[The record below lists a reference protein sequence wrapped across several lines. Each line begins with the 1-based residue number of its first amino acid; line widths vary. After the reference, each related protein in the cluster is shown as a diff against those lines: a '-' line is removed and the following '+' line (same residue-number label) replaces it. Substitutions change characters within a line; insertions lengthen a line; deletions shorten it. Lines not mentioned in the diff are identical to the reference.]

1 MNDEIEES
9 NNVDITVDNG
19 DNKDLKVKQYDS
31 ARTEDSKIIDITKSD
46 NTSKG
51 IIDIADT
58 PDVAVWNKSVQI
70 KSDVTNQSKH
80 SKERDNGETQTTA
93 FGFRKGRRK
102 EDDDKDSAIIDPAN
116 QKDIDDVVNSGCT
129 LTDKA

>member
-31 ARTEDSKIIDITKSD
+31 ARTEDSKIIDISKSD
-46 NTSKG
+46 STSKG
-51 IIDIADT
+51 ILDIADT

-70 KSDVTNQSKH
+70 KSDVTNQSKLQRREIMAKH
-80 SKERDNGETQTTA
+80 RLLGSDLERDDARRTMIRTQ
-93 FGFRKGRRK
+93 
-102 EDDDKDSAIIDPAN
+102 
-116 QKDIDDVVNSGCT
+116 Q
-129 LTDKA
+129 

>member
-1 MNDEIEES
+1 MNDETEES
-9 NNVDITVDNG
+9 NNIDITVDNG
-19 DNKDLKVKQYDS
+19 DNKDLKVKQYNS
-31 ARTEDSKIIDITKSD
+31 ARKEDSKIIDITKSD

-51 IIDIADT
+51 ILDIADT

-70 KSDVTNQSKH
+70 KSDVTNQSIH
-80 SKERDNGETQTTA
+80 SKERDSGETHTTG

>member
-9 NNVDITVDNG
+9 NNIDITVDNG
-19 DNKDLKVKQYDS
+19 DNKDPKVKQYNS

-51 IIDIADT
+51 ILDIADT

-70 KSDVTNQSKH
+70 KSDVTNQLKH
-80 SKERDNGETQTTA
+80 SKEKDNGETQTPR

-116 QKDIDDVVNSGCT
+116 QKDIDDVANSGRT

>member
-9 NNVDITVDNG
+9 NNIDITVDNG
-19 DNKDLKVKQYDS
+19 DNKDQKVKQYDS

-51 IIDIADT
+51 ILDIADT

-80 SKERDNGETQTTA
+80 SKDRDNGETQTIA

-116 QKDIDDVVNSGCT
+116 QKDIDDVVNSGST

>member
-9 NNVDITVDNG
+9 NNIDITVDNG
-19 DNKDLKVKQYDS
+19 DNKDLKAKQYDS

-51 IIDIADT
+51 ILDIADT

-70 KSDVTNQSKH
+70 KSEVTNQSKH
-80 SKERDNGETQTTA
+80 SKEKDNGETQTTG
-93 FGFRKGRRK
+93 FGLRKERRK

>member
-1 MNDEIEES
+1 MSINDEATNRNKDKHFSVDNSDYQDSKAEES
-9 NNVDITVDNG
+9 AKT
-19 DNKDLKVKQYDS
+19 
-31 ARTEDSKIIDITKSD
+31 TTTIDITKASS
-46 NTSKG
+46 TSK
-51 IIDIADT
+51 DILDITDT

-80 SKERDNGETQTTA
+80 SKERDNGETQTTG

-102 EDDDKDSAIIDPAN
+102 EDDEKDSAIIDPAN

>member
-19 DNKDLKVKQYDS
+19 DNKDPKVKQYDS
-31 ARTEDSKIIDITKSD
+31 ARTEDSKIIDISQSD

-51 IIDIADT
+51 ILDIADT

-70 KSDVTNQSKH
+70 KSDVTNLSKH
-80 SKERDNGETQTTA
+80 SKELDNGETRTTA

-102 EDDDKDSAIIDPAN
+102 EEDDKDSAIIDPAN
-116 QKDIDDVVNSGCT
+116 QKDIDDVVNSGST

>member
-9 NNVDITVDNG
+9 NNIDMTVDNG

-31 ARTEDSKIIDITKSD
+31 ARKEDSKIIDITKSD

-51 IIDIADT
+51 ILDIADT

-70 KSDVTNQSKH
+70 KSDDTNQLKH
-80 SKERDNGETQTTA
+80 SKERDNGGTQTTG

-102 EDDDKDSAIIDPAN
+102 EGDNKDSPIIDPAN

>member
-9 NNVDITVDNG
+9 NNIDMTVDNG

-31 ARTEDSKIIDITKSD
+31 ARKEDSKIIDITKSD

-51 IIDIADT
+51 ILDIADT

-70 KSDVTNQSKH
+70 KTDVTNESKN
-80 SKERDNGETQTTA
+80 SKEKDNGETQTTA

-102 EDDDKDSAIIDPAN
+102 EEDDKDSAIIDPAN

>member
-9 NNVDITVDNG
+9 NNIDITVDNG

-31 ARTEDSKIIDITKSD
+31 ARTEDNKIIDITKSD
-46 NTSKG
+46 NTSRG

-80 SKERDNGETQTTA
+80 SKEKDNGKTQTTG

>member
-9 NNVDITVDNG
+9 NNIDITVDNG
-19 DNKDLKVKQYDS
+19 DNKDLKLKQYDS
-31 ARTEDSKIIDITKSD
+31 ARKEDSKIIDITKSD

-51 IIDIADT
+51 ILDIADT

-80 SKERDNGETQTTA
+80 SKEGDNGETQTTG

>member
-9 NNVDITVDNG
+9 NNIDMTVDNG

-31 ARTEDSKIIDITKSD
+31 ARKEDSKIIDITKSD

-51 IIDIADT
+51 ILDIADT

-70 KSDVTNQSKH
+70 KSDDTNQLKH
-80 SKERDNGETQTTA
+80 SKERDNGETQTTG
-93 FGFRKGRRK
+93 FRFRKGRRK
-102 EDDDKDSAIIDPAN
+102 EGDNKDSPIIDPAN
-116 QKDIDDVVNSGCT
+116 QKDIDEVVNSGCT

>member
-9 NNVDITVDNG
+9 NNIDITVDNG

-31 ARTEDSKIIDITKSD
+31 ARTEDSKTIDITKSD

-51 IIDIADT
+51 ILDIADT

-80 SKERDNGETQTTA
+80 SKEKDNDETQTPE

-116 QKDIDDVVNSGCT
+116 QKDIDDVVNSGST

>member
-31 ARTEDSKIIDITKSD
+31 ARTEDSKFIDISQSD

-51 IIDIADT
+51 ILDIADT

-80 SKERDNGETQTTA
+80 SKERDNGETQTTG

-116 QKDIDDVVNSGCT
+116 QKDIDDVVNSGST

>member
-9 NNVDITVDNG
+9 NNIDITVDNG
-19 DNKDLKVKQYDS
+19 DNKDLKVKQYNS
-31 ARTEDSKIIDITKSD
+31 ARTDDSKIIDIAKSD

-51 IIDIADT
+51 ILDIADT

-70 KSDVTNQSKH
+70 KSDVTNQSKQ
-80 SKERDNGETQTTA
+80 DETQTTG

>member
-9 NNVDITVDNG
+9 NNIDITVDNG

-31 ARTEDSKIIDITKSD
+31 SRTEDSKIIDITKSD

-51 IIDIADT
+51 ILDIADT

-80 SKERDNGETQTTA
+80 SEERDNGEAQTW

-102 EDDDKDSAIIDPAN
+102 EEDDKDSAIIDPAN

>member
-31 ARTEDSKIIDITKSD
+31 ARTEDSKIIDISKSD
-46 NTSKG
+46 STSKG
-51 IIDIADT
+51 ILDIADT

-80 SKERDNGETQTTA
+80 SKEGDNGETQITG

-102 EDDDKDSAIIDPAN
+102 EDDDKASAIIDPAN
-116 QKDIDDVVNSGCT
+116 QKDIDDVVNSGST